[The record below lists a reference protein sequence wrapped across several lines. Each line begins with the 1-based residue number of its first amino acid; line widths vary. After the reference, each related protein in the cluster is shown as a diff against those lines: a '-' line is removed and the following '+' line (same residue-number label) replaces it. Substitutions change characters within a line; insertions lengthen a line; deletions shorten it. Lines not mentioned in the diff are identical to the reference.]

1 VYGNN
6 TRNNARCTQA
16 RKTTHGLDSIKTWTG
31 LSVEESV
38 RMIEDR
44 DKWRK
49 YVHGVANPWIVRTA
63 EEQNGSVC
71 VCVCVN
77 AGVAEVT
84 SDVLGLM
91 MLARDSE
98 TGEGMS
104 TEQLRDQVMNLMMA
118 GHEVSIIIIIDIFKV
133 A

>member
-1 VYGNN
+1 
-6 TRNNARCTQA
+6 
-16 RKTTHGLDSIKTWTG
+16 
-31 LSVEESV
+31 
-38 RMIEDR
+38 
-44 DKWRK
+44 
-49 YVHGVANPWIVRTA
+49 
-63 EEQNGSVC
+63 
-71 VCVCVN
+71 VN

-104 TEQLRDQVMNLMMA
+104 SEELRDQVMNLMMA
-118 GHEVSIIIIIDIFKV
+118 GHEVSIIIIIIIDIFKV